1 MAAEDG
7 CRSTIHGCKEDGK
20 NMKLDEYKIWGSKE
34 KEAGC

>member
-1 MAAEDG
+1 VAAEDG

-20 NMKLDEYKIWGSKE
+20 NMRLDEDKRRDSKE